1 MGASLHSKRPGL
13 LLHAGA
19 GLGVGVCGVSLTPA
33 ASASADS
40 LNGALPWPSAGYLLM
55 FPFHFRLSS
64 PPFLPSP
71 TIPFSSSPSL
81 LQQARVEAVAT
92 IPRAISKLLTLLK
105 LQQHQRLPALFDFD
119 NTRRARTLLALSR
132 ANMAEPVNGF
142 TSVNHP
148 QPPPPAQFM
157 TPLPPIQT
165 MDPTPTAGVKR
176 KRESKATQPK
186 FYAVRIGKEP
196 GIYHTWNECLDQ
208 VRGFPKA
215 MFKSFTTLSDA
226 QKFVN
231 NEETASGVKE
241 VTKWYGVRAGRTPG
255 VYTSWQDV
263 LDQITGWKGPK
274 HKGFKTKWEAEQY
287 VANAEGYSAQD
298 VPVGSI
304 EAGEPAKKAKKTKK
318 GVKDELSPQPMLEQG
333 EYEPGEEPLGHDVED
348 GFDTNILLD
357 HSTDGARYKTRE
369 EREKMTYQVARPVKD
384 APIRI
389 YTDGSSLSNGK
400 SSAWG
405 GVGVFFGPADK
416 RNISEPLSGT
426 KQTNQRAELMAMVR
440 ALEVAPKDR
449 KIVIVSDSKYSID
462 CVTDWFHNWQRNG
475 WVNSAKKPVEN
486 RDLVQKILDQLEER
500 MRLNAHRAEESEDL
514 PSTDKRSVWDRG
526 PGGVR
531 FEWVKGHN
539 KDEGNSAADVLAVA
553 GAREAQELGRD
564 VTFDD

>member
-1 MGASLHSKRPGL
+1 
-13 LLHAGA
+13 
-19 GLGVGVCGVSLTPA
+19 
-33 ASASADS
+33 
-40 LNGALPWPSAGYLLM
+40 
-55 FPFHFRLSS
+55 
-64 PPFLPSP
+64 
-71 TIPFSSSPSL
+71 
-81 LQQARVEAVAT
+81 
-92 IPRAISKLLTLLK
+92 
-105 LQQHQRLPALFDFD
+105 
-119 NTRRARTLLALSR
+119 
-132 ANMAEPVNGF
+132 MAEYSNGF

-148 QPPPPAQFM
+148 QPVPAPAPAQLASPPAM
-157 TPLPPIQT
+157 PM
-165 MDPTPTAGVKR
+165 MDPGPVAGVKR
-176 KRESKATQPK
+176 KREAKPAQPK

-215 MFKSFTTLSDA
+215 MFKSFATLSDA

-231 NEETASGVKE
+231 NEETAASGVEK
-241 VTKWYGVRAGRTPG
+241 VTKWYGVRSGRNPG

-274 HKGFKTKWEAEQY
+274 HKGFKTKLEAEQY
-287 VANAEGYSAQD
+287 VADMPDCSAQD
-298 VPVGSI
+298 IPVGSI
-304 EAGEPAKKAKKTKK
+304 ETGEPLKKAKKAKK
-318 GVKDELSPQPMLEQG
+318 GIKDELSPPPMLEQG
-333 EYEPGEEPLGHDVED
+333 EYEPGEAPLSEDAED
-348 GFDTNILLD
+348 GFDSSIMLD
-357 HSTDGARYKTRE
+357 HTTNGARYKTRE

-500 MRLNAHRAEESEDL
+500 MRLNAHRVVEGEDL
-514 PSTDKRSVWDRG
+514 ASTEKRSVWDRG

-531 FEWVKGHN
+531 FEWVKGHD
-539 KDEGNSAADVLAVA
+539 KDESNAAADVLAVA
-553 GAREAQELGRD
+553 GARTAQELGRD
-564 VTFDD
+564 VVFDD